1 MWANLIRSNQ
11 KLAKM
16 KKFLLA
22 FISCGLLAVVCCQ
35 DESGIEKE
43 KKAIIAVIEAEK
55 TAYYN
60 QDLSALDGSW
70 IQESSSR
77 KIFLT
82 THGITELS
90 GWEEIHQNNIE
101 AIERDWDEH
110 PETAKYSNYSV
121 TVYGKTALVL
131 HDSEHRMTGL
141 DQESVLNMRRI
152 VHLVK
157 IEEEWKID
165 LMAMY
170 FMPFNVMGE
179 EIEM

>member
-1 MWANLIRSNQ
+1 
-11 KLAKM
+11 M
-16 KKFLLA
+16 KKFILA
-22 FISCGLLAVVCCQ
+22 LITCSLLAVVCCQ
-35 DESGIEKE
+35 DESALEKE

-55 TAYYN
+55 VAYYH
-60 QDLSALDGSW
+60 QDLAGLDASW
-70 IQESSSR
+70 VQEPSVR

-90 GWEEIHQNNIE
+90 GWDEIHQNNIE

-110 PETAKYSNYSV
+110 PETAQYSNYSINI
-121 TVYGKTALVL
+121 YGNTALVY
-131 HDSEHRMTGL
+131 HDSEHKMTSPEEL
-141 DQESVLNMRRI
+141 SILNMRRI

-157 IEEEWKID
+157 LDDAWKID

-170 FMPFNVMGE
+170 FMPYNPMGE